1 MGVWSAKSPVTR
13 HGIRFALSAA
23 QMRPAVTV
31 LMQNEATCVPA
42 LPLAVEGRASMK
54 RTRLMVAMVLALA
67 AVLAVAV
74 WDERR
79 EARAALDDFAAEQTA
94 VARSA
99 AIALVD
105 RARAPDCAR
114 PGSLCL
120 ANALAAMRASAEQ
133 PGTVRVL
140 VETPEQPLLLDSSGT
155 PVAAPAVQAALDAG
169 QPWVQL
175 SREEAAALQLPRR
188 MALAG
193 LATVSDGQQRHWS
206 VAVIA
211 TAQRV
216 RDRES
221 RALWRL
227 LLGMVLASLLV
238 GSFGGLALRKQRREL
253 KLSHALNMREAI
265 SVRDRRLVQA
275 DKLATL
281 GALATGVAHEVSTPL
296 GIIVGRAEQL
306 IPRMEPAS
314 RSHRAALAILEQAE
328 RISRIVRAFL
338 SLARG
343 GTPSLSHVEPAA
355 LARAALELV
364 EHRFAQAEVRLTHS
378 LEPNL
383 PAVACDAALF
393 EQVLVN
399 LLLNAC
405 DACAPG
411 GTVELRVES
420 DAGRVAFVVEDDGAG
435 FSPEAAQQFLE
446 PLFTTKAPGKGTGL
460 GLTIASEIVKY
471 HHGSLSFAPGPSTRG
486 TRVRVDIAAVT
497 EEHRDATG

>member
-1 MGVWSAKSPVTR
+1 
-13 HGIRFALSAA
+13 
-23 QMRPAVTV
+23 MRPVLTV
-31 LMQNEATCVPA
+31 LAKLATDVPP
-42 LPLAVEGRASMK
+42 LPLAAGSAGAMRRA
-54 RTRLMVAMVLALA
+54 RLMVAMALALV

-94 VARSA
+94 VARNA
-99 AIALVD
+99 AVALVD
-105 RARAPDCAR
+105 RARAPDCGK
-114 PGSLCL
+114 PGSACL
-120 ANALAAMRASAEQ
+120 ANALAAIRASAEQ

-140 VETPEQPLLLDSSGT
+140 VRTPDQLHLLDSSGN
-155 PVAAPAVQAALDAG
+155 PVTAPALEAALDARRA
-169 QPWVQL
+169 WVQL
-175 SREEAAALQLPRR
+175 TREEAAALELPRR

-193 LATVSDGQQRHWS
+193 LATVSDAQQRPWS
-206 VAVIA
+206 VAVLA

-216 RDRES
+216 RDREA

-227 LLGMVLASLLV
+227 LLGMVLASALV
-238 GSFGGLALRKQRREL
+238 GTFGGLALRKQRREL
-253 KLSHALNMREAI
+253 ELGHALDMREAI
-265 SVRDRRLVQA
+265 SARDRRLVQA

-306 IPRMEPAS
+306 IPRLDPQS
-314 RSHRAALAILEQAE
+314 RSHRAAVAILEQAE

-343 GTPSLSHVEPAA
+343 GTPSLSHVQPAT
-355 LARAALELV
+355 LARAALDLV
-364 EHRFAQAEVRLTHS
+364 EHRFAQAEVSLQHR
-378 LEPNL
+378 LEPTL
-383 PAVACDAALF
+383 PLVACDSALF

-411 GTVELRVES
+411 GAVELMVEHRE
-420 DAGRVAFVVEDDGAG
+420 GRVVFVVEDDGAG
-435 FSPEAAQQFLE
+435 ISLEAARQFLE

-471 HHGSLSFAPGPSTRG
+471 HHGTLSFEQRSASGQKG

-497 EEHRDATG
+497 EEHRGATG